1 MGRAERGH
9 LGGECV
15 QAGREGLQ
23 HAGVWRGCG
32 GGGTILLQ
40 LAEEVLN
47 EEVAMADLSLSA
59 CQAGSPRVAEAQ
71 NNFFGANA
79 DPAVQVVVVQAGGGG
94 RATRRSGRG
103 GGWFGERFSRGD
115 ASRRGNRGLPCLGG
129 DHPAMRRRSTVNR
142 RKANFATMGRR
153 CRSRRGSGGKKRP
166 IRWSRRLND
175 VPSIGGHHRCSGAG
189 SHGDSG
195 CVGHGVYAP
204 LCGWGLGNIRCDLTS
219 QLARGEQ
226 LERLIAVLFAAL
238 FASNSALVC
247 FAHLLSGAISGIHAM
262 DARKPEVE
270 AIDLTRCMIGAPSSA
285 VATHENERD
294 GYPVENDGVDP
305 ENLAENLA
313 RSDWDATV
321 NIASLL
327 LRRWR
332 E

>member
-1 MGRAERGH
+1 M
-9 LGGECV
+9 
-15 QAGREGLQ
+15 
-23 HAGVWRGCG
+23 
-32 GGGTILLQ
+32 ILLQ

-59 CQAGSPRVAEAQ
+59 CQAGSPGVAEAQ
-71 NNFFGANA
+71 NNFFGASA
-79 DPAVQVVVVQAGGGG
+79 DPAVQVVGVQAGRDG
-94 RATRRSGRG
+94 RATRWSGRG
-103 GGWFGERFSRGD
+103 GGWIGERFPRCD
-115 ASRRGNRGLPCLGG
+115 ASRWRERKLSCLS
-129 DHPAMRRRSTVNR
+129 DDRPPMERWAAVNR

-175 VPSIGGHHRCSGAG
+175 VPSIGGHHGCSGAG

-204 LCGWGLGNIRCDLTS
+204 LCSWGLGNIRCDLTS

-238 FASNSALVC
+238 FAPNSALVC
-247 FAHLLSGAISGIHAM
+247 FAQLLSGAISGVHAM

-294 GYPVENDGVDP
+294 GYPVENVGVDP